1 MEAEH
6 EATPLDLAR
15 DLAAEIFAP
24 IGDVFES
31 TYRLWAEGMTAWA
44 IVYPVQDGERPT
56 TLAEVSARLH
66 DFGQL
71 MDTLMDL
78 EPDPCRDPDEGE
90 DQTGAELGEVVRDM
104 ILFEGPG
111 KNDFN
116 VVAGIAACAVD
127 DYLER
132 LPSLCSPGGVDPALM
147 QLQRSRWN
155 HAPDFRTAMQ
165 GYRSPASL
173 AASSI

>member
-1 MEAEH
+1 MEADP
-6 EATPLDLAR
+6 EATSLDLAR

-24 IGDVFES
+24 IGDVFEPE
-31 TYRLWAEGMTAWA
+31 YRLWAEGMTAWA
-44 IVYPVQDGERPT
+44 IISPMPDGERLT
-56 TLAEVSARLH
+56 TLAEVSRRLH
-66 DFGQL
+66 DFVPL
-71 MDTLMDL
+71 LDTLMAL
-78 EPDPCRDPDEGE
+78 EPDPDRNPDEGE

-111 KNDFN
+111 KDDFN

-147 QLQRSRWN
+147 QRQRSRWN